1 MEQTLKQLT
10 NLALGLSSKTGE
22 LVNETIAS
30 LESQINDLIAKGE
43 AENSEAALKVR
54 ETADKLAE
62 NLKDAGVKANELVDT
77 VKTKIE
83 EVLPKQTAA

>member
-30 LESQINDLIAKGE
+30 LESQINDLIVKGE